1 MGFLDGVFGSK
12 DKKHSDEE
20 SYMKLDLQAY
30 EGAAGE
36 PAPATMYVKVA
47 SVTDIKGC
55 PAIKEEIYNGNIV
68 IVDITKLK
76 LDKIMFDRVM
86 GDLRAVSRDVNGDII
101 GLGDQTDVIVVP
113 TGVRLSREKIGGY

>member
-12 DKKHSDEE
+12 DKKQSDEE
-20 SYMKLDLQAY
+20 TYMKLDLQAF

-36 PAPATMYVKVA
+36 ADPATMYVKVA
-47 SVTDIKGC
+47 YVTDIKDC
-55 PAIKEEIYNGNIV
+55 PAIKDEIYNGNIV

-101 GLGDQTDVIVVP
+101 GLGDQRYVIVVP
-113 TGVRLSREKIGGY
+113 TGVRISREKIGGY

>member
-12 DKKHSDEE
+12 DKKQSDEE
-20 SYMKLDLQAY
+20 TYMNLDLQAF

-36 PAPATMYVKVA
+36 TAPATMYVKVA
-47 SVTDIKGC
+47 SVTDIKDC
-55 PAIKEEIYNGNIV
+55 PAIKDEIYNGNIV

-101 GLGDQTDVIVVP
+101 GLGDQRYVIVVP
-113 TGVRLSREKIGGY
+113 TGVRISREKIGGY

>member
-12 DKKHSDEE
+12 DKKQSDEE

-30 EGAAGE
+30 EGSASE
-36 PAPATMYVKVA
+36 PSPASMYVKVA
-47 SVTDIKGC
+47 SVTDIKDC
-55 PAIKEEIYNGNIV
+55 PRIKDEIYNGNMV

-86 GDLRAVSRDVNGDII
+86 GDLRAVAHDVNGDII
-101 GLGDQTDVIVVP
+101 GLGDQRYVIIVP
-113 TGVRLSREKIGGY
+113 TGVRISREKIGGY